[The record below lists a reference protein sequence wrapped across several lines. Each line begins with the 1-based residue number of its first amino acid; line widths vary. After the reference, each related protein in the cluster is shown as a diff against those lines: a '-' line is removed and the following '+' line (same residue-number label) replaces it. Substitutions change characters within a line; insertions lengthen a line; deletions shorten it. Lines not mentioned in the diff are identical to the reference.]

1 MGDHALMQ
9 ACHSY
14 KAYQLL
20 LQWNHAQSK
29 IAAISML
36 DSLSMDG
43 WLISIAASC
52 MSMAQT
58 GSCIIDQVALLH
70 SLSTT

>member
-36 DSLSMDG
+36 ESLSG
-43 WLISIAASC
+43 LV
-52 MSMAQT
+52 
-58 GSCIIDQVALLH
+58 GSQA
-70 SLSTT
+70 